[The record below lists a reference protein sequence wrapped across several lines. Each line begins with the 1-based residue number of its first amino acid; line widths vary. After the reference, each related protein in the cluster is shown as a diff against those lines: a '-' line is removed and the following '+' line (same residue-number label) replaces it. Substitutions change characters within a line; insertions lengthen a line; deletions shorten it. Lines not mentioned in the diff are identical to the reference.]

1 MVVPPA
7 IEVPTLETA
16 RLRLR
21 AHRADDLSACLAL
34 WSDAEVVRYIGGQ
47 PSAKDAVW
55 MRMMQYR
62 GHWALT
68 GYGYWLVEERATG
81 AFVGEV
87 GVADFKR
94 DLQPSIEGVP
104 EAGWAIATDKQGRG
118 YATEAV
124 TGALAWVEANLDD
137 PELACIIDPAN
148 VASLR
153 VATKLDFRQV
163 AHTTWRDLPTIVFR
177 RPPRRG

>member
-163 AHTTWRDLPTIVFR
+163 AHTT
-177 RPPRRG
+177 